1 MDSFAST
8 LHRRVL
14 MIRASVASFK
24 GWAWNSRHQ
33 PVAHRSFP
41 QPGRR
46 HELRRI
52 AAGMAFL
59 LVAASAGGAPTL
71 PQAVAR
77 ALRAAAV
84 PATAVG
90 IWVQAVDADRPALE
104 ANAGTPLN
112 PASVMKLVTTF
123 AALDTLGPAY
133 RWKTEVFLD
142 GRLRDGVLEGNLVL
156 KGGGDPKLDYEQY
169 WRLLRALRGK
179 GLREVRGDLVLDRS
193 HFDTGTG
200 DPGGFDGEA
209 LRPYNVLPDA
219 LLLNYKSMRFG
230 FVPDPEQGTV
240 GVFIEPPGMEVRNT
254 LRLVEGTCHEGRAF
268 RDALQMSFE
277 TTPAR
282 ATFAGRY
289 VARCGEK
296 DLHVA
301 LLSPDAYA
309 AGLTRALW
317 QQLGGTWQ
325 GSVHAGRV
333 PPDAQAFHVH
343 ESPPLVEA
351 LRDINKLSNN
361 VMARQLFLTFAAEA
375 TGPPARLP
383 EGTQAV
389 KRWLAGRGIEAPEL
403 IIENGAGLSRISR
416 ISARNLAQVLTAAW
430 NSPLMPEFISS
441 LPLAGTDG
449 TMRKRLKGE
458 GIAGRA
464 HLKTGLLAEVRAVAG
479 YVFDR
484 SGRRH
489 VVVMLVNHPNAGQSA
504 PAIDA
509 LLRWVWE
516 KN

>member
-1 MDSFAST
+1 M
-8 LHRRVL
+8 
-14 MIRASVASFK
+14 
-24 GWAWNSRHQ
+24 
-33 PVAHRSFP
+33 
-41 QPGRR
+41 
-46 HELRRI
+46 
-52 AAGMAFL
+52 
-59 LVAASAGGAPTL
+59 
-71 PQAVAR
+71 
-77 ALRAAAV
+77 
-84 PATAVG
+84 
-90 IWVQAVDADRPALE
+90 
-104 ANAGTPLN
+104 
-112 PASVMKLVTTF
+112 TTF

-142 GRLRDGVLEGNLVL
+142 GRLRDGVLDGNLVL
-156 KGGGDPKLDYEQY
+156 KGSGDPKLDYEHY

-179 GLREVRGDLVLDRS
+179 GLREIRGDLVVDRS
-193 HFDTGTG
+193 HFEPGAG
-200 DPGGFDGEA
+200 DPGRFDGEA

-230 FVPDPEQGTV
+230 FVPDSERGTV
-240 GVFIEPPGMEVRNT
+240 GVFLEPPGMAVRNS
-254 LRLVEGTCHEGRAF
+254 LRLVEGACHEGRAF
-268 RDALQMSFE
+268 RDALEMTFE
-277 TTPAR
+277 TSPAR

-289 VARCGEK
+289 AARCGEK

-317 QQLGGTWQ
+317 QQLGGTWE
-325 GSVHAGRV
+325 GRV
-333 PPDAQAFHVH
+333 RAGPVPSNAQAFHVH

-361 VMARQLFLTFAAEA
+361 VMARQLYLTFAAEA
-375 TGPPARLP
+375 AGPPARLP
-383 EGTQAV
+383 QAAQAV
-389 KRWLAGRGIEAPEL
+389 KRWLTGRGIDAPEL
-403 IIENGAGLSRISR
+403 VMENGAGLSRISR
-416 ISARNLAQVLTAAW
+416 ISTRNLARVLNAAW
-430 NSPLMPEFISS
+430 NSPLMPEFVSS
-441 LPLAGTDG
+441 LPLAATDG

-464 HLKTGLLAEVRAVAG
+464 HLKSGLLADVRSIAG

-516 KN
+516 KE